1 MGKMFRYFAFLYSNY
16 EGDAGW
22 DGHKL
27 LFLFFFEKWYQYI
40 LIMKEM
46 LAEMGK
52 NCSSYFLLKND
63 IKIGQSCSNFVL
75 CYVIWIWDGQKL
87 LFLFFLKNVIK
98 IGQSCSNV
106 VLCYVIW
113 IWNYICDF
121 VFGKIASLYCMYNSH
136 FSIKWVAKWPPS
148 QVHKEAQISDLLKL
162 RKTQNLWGILNK

>member
-1 MGKMFRYFAFLYSNY
+1 MISIYSNY

-22 DGHKL
+22 DG
-27 LFLFFFEKWYQYI
+27 
-40 LIMKEM
+40 
-46 LAEMGK
+46 
-52 NCSSYFLLKND
+52 
-63 IKIGQSCSNFVL
+63 
-75 CYVIWIWDGQKL
+75 QKL
-87 LFLFFLKNVIK
+87 LFLFSFEKWYQNRPKLLKFCVMLCYLDLRWAKIGLPIFFLNVIK
-98 IGQSCSNV
+98 IGQSCSNA